1 MMSRLRHQTEWYA
14 CRYGD
19 MVFKEFTSAVLDS
32 AQLWFDANMIILSC
46 RPSIALNTKHA
57 IAM

>member
-1 MMSRLRHQTEWYA
+1 
-14 CRYGD
+14 

-32 AQLWFDANMIILSC
+32 AQQWFDANMIILSC
-46 RPSIALNTKHA
+46 RPSVALNTKHA